1 MSFLYP
7 LLLAGIAAIGVPIVL
22 HMIRRHT
29 RKRVTFSS
37 LMFVR
42 TTAPRLRNRSRV
54 ENLPLLILR
63 CLLLILLAVAFA
75 RPLLSRQEPE
85 TVVRAGRRV
94 VLLVDTSASMRR
106 IGLWGQAIDEVR
118 SVLRDVEP
126 MDRLC
131 LMTFDRSARI
141 QIGFEQWAGLDVSQ
155 RAAAVIDC
163 LSDLSP
169 GRAATDL
176 GRALVAAAE
185 AVEDDEVHDDQQ
197 PVGPRQIVLIGDM
210 QQGSRLDALHTYEWP
225 ATTELVVRLVD
236 PRGLTNATL
245 EWVAERDRLAS
256 PDGNEAFRIR
266 VSNSSEATTE
276 QFQLQWDAHDAR
288 TEIYVPPGTSHVV
301 QVPPPSDPSAIHHLI
316 LTGDDH
322 DFDNT
327 LHIAPRLQQ
336 PIDILYIGRD
346 DPNDPQG
353 MLFYLRQAFGVTS
366 ALHARVT
373 SRRSDGALRV
383 DEVVT
388 AHLIVTTDVT
398 GAEDL
403 AILRRHIET
412 GGTILLVMPSAQAAT
427 MLSALTGSG
436 RIELQEADTDR
447 YAMLGRMEFAHPVL
461 SAFSDPRFGDFTKV
475 HFWRHRRVD
484 LAGLA
489 NARVLAWYDSNDPA
503 WFEVPVGSGALLVF
517 TGGWHPADSDLALS
531 SKFVPL
537 LYSIL
542 EYGGVRMGTQAQYV
556 VGDPVPVTGPAGPQR
571 DVRVR
576 KPDGAAVALDAGV
589 DTFIQTDLPGIY
601 GVESAGETT
610 WFAVNVAVSESRT
623 DPMPFEN
630 LERLGLSMKTPGP
643 AAIGQ
648 VAKTTIH
655 RGLVETESRQKLW
668 RWVLVAASVVLLM
681 EIWLAGRLTR
691 PATESQGAQP

>member
-75 RPLLSRQEPE
+75 RPLFSRQEPE
-85 TVVRAGRRV
+85 AVVRAGRRI

-106 IGLWGQAIDEVR
+106 SGLWDQAIDEVR
-118 SVLRDVEP
+118 SVLRSVEP

-141 QIGFEQWAGLDVSQ
+141 QIGFEQWAGLDVPQ
-155 RAAAVIDC
+155 RTAAVIDC
-163 LSDLSP
+163 LWDLSP
-169 GRAATDL
+169 GWAATDL

-185 AVEDDEVHDDQQ
+185 AVEDDEVHDDRQR
-197 PVGPRQIVLIGDM
+197 VGPRQIVLIGDV

-225 ATTELVVRLVD
+225 AATELTVRPVD
-236 PRGLTNATL
+236 SRGLTNATL
-245 EWVAERDRLAS
+245 EWVVHHDRLAS

-276 QFQLQWDAHDAR
+276 QFQLRWGAQATAMQ
-288 TEIYVPPGTSHVV
+288 IYVPPGTSHVV
-301 QVPPPSDPSAIHHLI
+301 QIPPPPDPSVTGRLI

-327 LHIAPRLQQ
+327 LYIAPRLQQ
-336 PIDILYIGRD
+336 QIDILYIGRD

-353 MLFYLRQAFGVTS
+353 MLFYLRQAFGT
-366 ALHARVT
+366 ADARVT
-373 SRRSDGALRV
+373 GRLGEEALSV
-383 DEVVT
+383 DEIAA
-388 AHLIVTTDVT
+388 AHLIVIADVVGPESVAALRQHIVAGRTTL
-398 GAEDL
+398 L
-403 AILRRHIET
+403 AMKSPNAAAAL
-412 GGTILLVMPSAQAAT
+412 GG
-427 MLSALTGSG
+427 LTGV
-436 RIELQEADTDR
+436 RNIEAEEADPGR

-461 SAFSDPRFGDFTKV
+461 SAFSDPRFGDFTRI

-484 LAGLA
+484 LAGLPDA
-489 NARVLAWYDSNDPA
+489 HVLAWYDSNDPA
-503 WFEVPVGSGALLVF
+503 WFEVPVGSGTLLVL

-542 EYGGVRMGTQAQYV
+542 EYGGVRMETQAQYV
-556 VGDPVPVTGPAGPQR
+556 VGDPVPVTGPGGPR
-571 DVRVR
+571 ADVRVR
-576 KPDGAAVALDAGV
+576 KPDGATVALDAGV
-589 DTFIQTDLPGIY
+589 DTFTETDVPGIY
-601 GVESAGETT
+601 GVESADETT
-610 WFAVNVAVSESRT
+610 WFAVNVAASEGRT
-623 DPMPFEN
+623 DPMPLEDI
-630 LERLGLSMKTPGP
+630 ERLGLSMKTPGP
-643 AAIGQ
+643 AATGQ

-655 RGLVETESRQKLW
+655 TGLVETEGRQKLW
-668 RWVLVAASVVLLM
+668 RWVLVAALVVLLM

-691 PATESQGAQP
+691 TATESQGEQL

>member
-75 RPLLSRQEPE
+75 RPLFSRQEPE
-85 TVVRAGRRV
+85 TVVPAGRRV

-106 IGLWGQAIDEVR
+106 SGLWGQAVDEVR
-118 SVLRDVEP
+118 SVLRSVEP

-141 QIGFEQWAGLDVSQ
+141 QIDFEQWAGLDVSQ
-155 RAAAVIDC
+155 RAAAVMDC

-169 GRAATDL
+169 GWAATDL
-176 GRALVAAAE
+176 GQALVAAAE
-185 AVEDDEVHDDQQ
+185 AVEDDEVHDDRQR
-197 PVGPRQIVLIGDM
+197 VGPRQIVLIGDV
-210 QQGSRLDALHTYEWP
+210 QQGSRLDALHAYEWP
-225 ATTELVVRLVD
+225 AATELVVR
-236 PRGLTNATL
+236 PIESRGLTNATL
-245 EWVAERDRLAS
+245 EGVAERDRLAS
-256 PDGNEAFRIR
+256 PDGNDALRVR

-276 QFQLQWDAHDAR
+276 QFQLRWDAHDA
-288 TEIYVPPGTSHVV
+288 TMEIYVPPGTSHVV
-301 QVPPPSDPSAIHHLI
+301 EVPPPPDPSTTHRLI

-327 LHIAPRLQQ
+327 LYIAPRRQQ
-336 PIDILYIGRD
+336 QISVLHVGAD

-353 MLFYLRQAFGVTS
+353 ILFYLRQAFGT
-366 ALHARVT
+366 ADARVT
-373 SRRSDGALRV
+373 GRLGDEALRV
-383 DEVVT
+383 DEIAA
-388 AHLIVTTDVT
+388 AHLIVVADVA
-398 GAEDL
+398 GPENL
-403 AILRRHIET
+403 AALRQHIVAGRT
-412 GGTILLVMPSAQAAT
+412 VLLAMKSPNAAAALGG
-427 MLSALTGSG
+427 LTGV
-436 RIELQEADTDR
+436 RNIEVEEADPGR

-461 SAFSDPRFGDFTKV
+461 SAFSDPRFGDFTRI

-484 LAGLA
+484 LAGLPDT
-489 NARVLAWYDSNDPA
+489 RVLAWYDSNDPA
-503 WFEVPVGSGALLVF
+503 WFEVPIGSGALLVL
-517 TGGWHPADSDLALS
+517 TGGWHPTDSDLALS

-542 EYGGVRMGTQAQYV
+542 EYGGVRMGTQAQHV
-556 VGDPVPVTGPAGPQR
+556 VGDPVPVTGPGGPR
-571 DVRVR
+571 ADMRVR
-576 KPDGAAVALDAGV
+576 RPDGATVVLDARV
-589 DTFIQTDLPGIY
+589 ETFTETDVPGIY

-610 WFAVNVAVSESRT
+610 WFAVNVAASESRT
-623 DPMPFEN
+623 DPMPLED

-643 AAIGQ
+643 AVVGQ
-648 VAKTTIH
+648 VAKTMIH
-655 RGLVETESRQKLW
+655 RGLVEAENQQKLW
-668 RWVLVAASVVLLM
+668 RWVLVAAWVVLLM

-691 PATESQGAQP
+691 PATESQGEQP